1 MKRLIN
7 ALFFVTIIV
16 GIAADGLLAESVEFV
31 PVRGV
36 FRGANDQPVRRIHI
50 KLDPVP
56 VPFRPVT
63 LRLKSAAPAVS
74 IERQLTDS
82 ADIDIPVSETPFRE
96 TPLFG
101 ELTLEAALL
110 QTKADG
116 TLLLVLEKNI
126 TLPPEKKQELYLIH
140 QTHLDIGYTHTQQDV
155 LKRQVQ
161 SLRDALK
168 YIEETKNYPDEAKF
182 RFHPEGMW
190 AVEQFLK
197 EATAEEKAA
206 FIKAAKSRDLHIDG
220 MYAQAMTGMYN
231 DEELFELFG
240 GAVRFCR
247 ENGIELDSVMQTD
260 VPGYTWGLV
269 TVMAQNGIKYMTMG
283 PNGGHRCGHLYEWG
297 DKPFWWVSPSGKE
310 KILCWLH
317 DTGYNQFHGQKTGH
331 RLTEKEVFTLLD
343 GRHINTWGRSKN
355 IGKQELPFED
365 FVVVRYGIEGDNGR
379 PNRVLSD
386 VVKEW
391 NEKYLYPKLI
401 ISRNS
406 DVMRILEKR
415 YGDKLPVL
423 RGDYTGYWEDGSAST
438 SAATAINRRAK
449 EQLVQAGIF
458 WSMLDP
464 KKYPKAEFDA
474 VWTDLVMY
482 DEHTWGASLRIST
495 PDSDFAKQ
503 QDAYKR
509 EYAQR
514 GSRKAGQLLEA
525 ATSAEIIDSGSSGSL
540 LVNTSSHI
548 RSGVCYIGK
557 FHKSYFEGTQQVK
570 MFQTKDGK
578 AVPVQGVANPDSSNT
593 VSVYADLQWGANSP
607 NIPALGAIQLKAS
620 DAVPDNRTGVFRID
634 TATGEMR
641 NKKVRLII
649 DTETGAIRSLKLAGN
664 DHDFVNPGD
673 DGNRGLNDYL
683 YIIGRNAQENR
694 SRSTGKVKLTVV
706 ADGPLAASVLVES
719 EPGSV
724 PDAESFKRQITLF
737 ADTEKI
743 RIENV
748 INKKKERR
756 PEGMFFGF
764 PFNVP
769 DGKWYVDSPWALVEV
784 DKDQLAGANRN
795 YYPVQRFCALA
806 NENCGVNWV
815 TVDANMVQFA
825 PIITAGPFD
834 LSQWRKTFQPNGT
847 IYSWVCNN
855 HWETNYKADQEG
867 ELKFE
872 YWIWVYHNAKYNNSI
887 AQRFARQVHQP
898 ILQFRGSTAVPNPLL
913 TFTNEGNII
922 TTSIRPVRDGSGA
935 LLVRLFNTTKEK
947 QSTAVIPAAPYKT
960 VYKSNPLEA
969 KLGIFDKGELNP
981 METITLRIE

>member
-7 ALFFVTIIV
+7 ALFFVTV
-16 GIAADGLLAESVEFV
+16 IAGCAAAEGQIAEPVSFV

-50 KLDPVP
+50 KLDAAPV
-56 VPFRPVT
+56 RPVT

-82 ADIDIPVSETPFRE
+82 ADIDIPVNETS
-96 TPLFG
+96 LAG
-101 ELTLEAALL
+101 ELTLEASLQ

-116 TLLLVLEKNI
+116 TLLLPIEKKI
-126 TLPPEKKQELYLIH
+126 TLPPEKKQELYLVH
-140 QTHLDIGYTHTQQDV
+140 QTHLDIGYTHTQEDV

-161 SLRDALK
+161 SIRDSLK
-168 YIEETKNYPDEAKF
+168 YIEETKSYPDEAKF

-197 EATAEEKAA
+197 EATEDEKAA
-206 FIKAAKSRDLHIDG
+206 FIKAAKNRNFHIDG
-220 MYAQAMTGMYN
+220 MYAQLMTGMCN
-231 DEELFELFG
+231 GEELFEIF
-240 GAVRFCR
+240 ANTARFCN
-247 ENGIELDSVMQTD
+247 ENSIVLDSVMQTD

-269 TVMAQNGIKYMTMG
+269 TAAAQNGIKYMTMG

-297 DKPFWWVSPSGKE
+297 DKPFWWVSPGGKE

-317 DTGYNQFHGQKTGH
+317 DTGYNQFHGKKYGH
-331 RLTEKEVFTLLD
+331 RLTENEVFTLLD
-343 GRHINTWGRSKN
+343 GRRINSWGRSKN
-355 IGKQELPFED
+355 IGKRELPFED
-365 FVVVRYGIEGDNGR
+365 FVIVRYNIEGDNGR
-379 PNRVLSD
+379 PNRVLCD
-386 VVKEW
+386 AVKEW

-406 DVMRILEKR
+406 DVMRILEER

-438 SAATAINRRAK
+438 SEATAINRRAK
-449 EQLVQAGIF
+449 EQLIQAGIV
-458 WSMLDP
+458 WSLFDP
-464 KKYPKAEFDA
+464 QRYPKAEFDA
-474 VWTDLVMY
+474 AWTDLVMY
-482 DEHTWGASLRIST
+482 DEHTWGSNVSIKK
-495 PDSDFAKQ
+495 PDSDFAKR
-503 QDAYKR
+503 QDAYKQ
-509 EYAQR
+509 EYARR
-514 GSRKAGQLLEA
+514 GSRETKQLLEKA
-525 ATSAEIIDSGSSGSL
+525 AGSGGSGNSLTLL
-540 LVNTSSHI
+540 LVNTSSHP

-557 FHKSYFEGTQQVK
+557 FPKNFEGTQQVK
-570 MFQTKDGK
+570 MFQTEDGK
-578 AVPVQGVANPDSSNT
+578 TVPVQYIADPDSGKTASA
-593 VSVYADLQWGANSP
+593 YADLQWGANAP

-620 DAVPDNRTGVFRID
+620 DAFPDDRTGIFHID

-649 DTETGAIRSLKLAGN
+649 DTETGTIRSLKLAGN
-664 DHDFVNPGD
+664 DRDFVNPGD

-683 YIIGRNAQENR
+683 YIIGRNALENR

-706 ADGPLAASVLVES
+706 AGGPLAASVLVES

-748 INKKKERR
+748 IDKKKERR

-769 DGKWYVDSPWALVEV
+769 NGKWYVDAPWALVEV
-784 DKDQLAGANRN
+784 DKDQLTGANRN

-806 NENCGVNWV
+806 NEDSGVNWV

-825 PIITAGPFD
+825 PIITASPFD

-847 IYSWVCNN
+847 MYSWVCNN

-872 YWIWVYHNAKYNNSI
+872 YWIWAYHNAKYNNGI

-898 ILQFRGSTAVPNPLL
+898 ILCIPASLNVSTPRAGGVSPPITLK
-913 TFTNEGNII
+913 NEGNII

-935 LLVRLFNTTKEK
+935 LLVRLFNTAKEK
-947 QSTAVIPAAPYKT
+947 QSTAVIPAAPYKA
-960 VYKSNPLEA
+960 VYKSNPLED
-969 KLGIFDKGELNP
+969 KLGKLDEWELNP